1 MLNQKLFRPV
11 LAILISLL
19 IGAAILFLAGYD
31 VGKAFASLWLG
42 TFRNLFSLTNTINRA
57 SPLIFVGLAVAIA
70 FRGSVFNI
78 GAEGQLLMG
87 AVFATVVGVTLTFLP
102 GIILIPLM
110 IIAGAIGGAL
120 WGFIPGFLKAK
131 YEVSEVITTIMFNY
145 IALYF
150 IGYLVRGPLRDASQA
165 EPQSHTI
172 AEQGFLP
179 AILPGTRLHFGY
191 LLGILFAVILF
202 YLLFK
207 TFIGY
212 EVRAVGFN
220 RDAARCG
227 GISVEKTVTSTM
239 LISGALAGIGGA
251 LELANI
257 HYLIE
262 GISPGHGYTGISV
275 AVLAG
280 SNPIGIVF
288 TSLLFGALSSGA
300 MTMQR
305 MAGVSASFVN
315 IFQGIMIVA
324 IALAAVKKT
333 GGIVSSRAAEKKM
346 GRDNAEVTPERD
358 QEVES

>member
-1 MLNQKLFRPV
+1 MFRHKLLRPIFAILV
-11 LAILISLL
+11 SLAIGALILL
-19 IGAAILFLAGYD
+19 LAGYD

-42 TFRNLFSLTNTINRA
+42 TFRNLFSITSTINRS
-57 SPLIFVGLAVAIA
+57 SPLIFVGLAVAFA

-78 GAEGQLLMG
+78 GAEGQFLMG
-87 AVFATVVGVTLTFLP
+87 AVFATAVGVNFTSLP
-102 GIILIPLM
+102 GFLLIPLM
-110 IIAGAIGGAL
+110 VIAGALGGAI
-120 WGFIPGFLKAK
+120 WAFIPGFLKAK

-150 IGYLVRGPLRDASQA
+150 IGFLVRGPMRDPGRA
-165 EPQSHTI
+165 EPQSYTI

-179 AILPGTRLHFGY
+179 SILPGTRLHFGY
-191 LLGILFAVILF
+191 FLGIIFAVLLF

-220 RDAARCG
+220 RHAAKYG
-227 GISVEKTVTSTM
+227 GISVEKTITSTM

-251 LELANI
+251 LELANV
-257 HYLIE
+257 HYLLE
-262 GISPGHGYTGISV
+262 GISPGYGYTGISI

-280 SNPIGIVF
+280 SNPIGIIF

-315 IFQGIMIVA
+315 IFQGVMIVA
-324 IALAAVKKT
+324 IALAAVKLGSGRRKKKSHRELMQAA
-333 GGIVSSRAAEKKM
+333 VSGRESKKE
-346 GRDNAEVTPERD
+346 G
-358 QEVES
+358 ES

>member
-1 MLNQKLFRPV
+1 VLKEKLLRPTI
-11 LAILISLL
+11 AILISLL
-19 IGAAILFLAGYD
+19 IGALILLLAGYD

-42 TFRNLFSLTNTINRA
+42 TFRNLFSITSTINRS

-87 AVFATVVGVTLTFLP
+87 AVFATVIGVTFTTLP
-102 GIILIPLM
+102 GIVLIPLM
-110 IIAGAIGGAL
+110 IIAGALGGAL

-150 IGYLVRGPLRDASQA
+150 IGYLVRGPMRDPARA

-179 AILPGTRLHFGY
+179 SILPGTRLHFGY
-191 LLGILFAVILF
+191 FLGILFAVLLF

-207 TFIGY
+207 TFVGY

-227 GISVEKTVTSTM
+227 GISVEKTVTATM
-239 LISGALAGIGGA
+239 LISGGLAGIGGA
-251 LELANI
+251 LELANV

-275 AVLAG
+275 AVLAA
-280 SNPIGIVF
+280 SNPIGIIF

-315 IFQGIMIVA
+315 IFQGVMIVA
-324 IALAAVKKT
+324 IALAAVKQG
-333 GGIVSSRAAEKKM
+333 GGIVSRKGVEKAIKER
-346 GRDNAEVTPERD
+346 GPEDYGADRKED
-358 QEVES
+358 ES